1 MGEVVKIYR
10 NSDVEEIVGCIPEG
24 HEHLRLIIKLK
35 DQTIVLQEATV
46 AAIVRAYIS
55 IVTHPSRKLVRMKL
69 RRIDERK
76 PGYADYQLLEVE
88 GSEKEGV
95 CGQVVEK

>member
-10 NSDVEEIVGCIPEG
+10 NSDVEEIIGCIPQG
-24 HEHLRLIIKLK
+24 HKHLRLIIRLK

-55 IVTHPSRKLVRMKL
+55 ITTHPVRKRVRMKL
-69 RRIDERK
+69 QRLDERK
-76 PGYADYQLLEVE
+76 PGYADYQLLELE
-88 GSEKEGV
+88 ENNESKV
-95 CGQVVEK
+95 CGELGD